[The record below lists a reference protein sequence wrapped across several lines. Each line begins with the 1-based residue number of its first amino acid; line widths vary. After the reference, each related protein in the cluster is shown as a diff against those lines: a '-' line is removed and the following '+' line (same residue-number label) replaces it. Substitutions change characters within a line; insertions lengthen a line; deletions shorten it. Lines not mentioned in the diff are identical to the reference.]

1 MNFRPLTTGIT
12 LALMLCLSGCA
23 SGGSGNSGPRRSG
36 DTITSEDLAQLG
48 QVTLLQAI
56 RELRP
61 GWLRA
66 RSPTSLNTTDAN
78 IPQVI
83 LDRQP
88 YGDWNSLRDIPI
100 IEVASVRYLPA
111 REATT
116 FYGPRFTGGVFDI
129 RTKR

>member
-1 MNFRPLTTGIT
+1 MNSRPLTTGIT
-12 LALMLCLSGCA
+12 LALILCLSGCA
-23 SGGSGNSGPRRSG
+23 SGGSSDSGPPRSG
-36 DTITSEDLAQLG
+36 DTITAEDLAQLG
-48 QVTLLQAI
+48 QVTLLQAV

-61 GWLRA
+61 GWLRS
-66 RSPTSLNTTDAN
+66 RSMTSVNTTQAN

-88 YGDWNSLRDIPI
+88 YGDWNALRDIPI
-100 IEVASVRYLPA
+100 IDVASIRYLPA

-116 FYGPRFTGGVFDI
+116 LYGPRFTGGVFDV

>member
-1 MNFRPLTTGIT
+1 MSSRHRTAG
-12 LALMLCLSGCA
+12 LALALTLCVSACA
-23 SGGSGNSGPRRSG
+23 SGGGSESALSRSG
-36 DTITSEDLAQLG
+36 DTLTAADFAQLG
-48 QVTLLQAI
+48 SVNLLEAI

-61 GWLRA
+61 VWLRS
-66 RSPTSLNTTDAN
+66 RSTTSLNTADAN

-100 IEVASVRYLPA
+100 LDVASVRFLPA

-116 FYGPRFTGGVFDI
+116 LYGPRFTGGVFDV
-129 RTKR
+129 RTER